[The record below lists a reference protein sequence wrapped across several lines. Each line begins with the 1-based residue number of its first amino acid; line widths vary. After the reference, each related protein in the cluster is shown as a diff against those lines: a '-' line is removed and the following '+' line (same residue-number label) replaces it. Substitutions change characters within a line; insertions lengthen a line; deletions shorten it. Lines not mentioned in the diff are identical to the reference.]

1 MFSLTRSWFIFPIA
15 MGVVFGCGG
24 ERPTTSSDSLPED
37 HAGEPLGKLA
47 FDGNVTS
54 AVAVARL
61 RQDLSP
67 VGGAEVSFSRSVSG
81 KSADYE
87 WAGTTDGRGQ
97 TLVTLE
103 GMQAGGYFRAQAHK
117 DGALIGSWSSIPINP
132 GVQVTVE
139 LTVGEK
145 ARVTGSVPLTPGGL
159 PAEIPIGVVAPLT
172 VSQTQYGA
180 GIESGLALA
189 LEEINGTSTL
199 GGASIVFRREDS
211 RGMAQGAVD
220 AFNKLILHDYV
231 PVILGPALSTEAKEA
246 FPVAQ
251 QNHVVAFSTTSAA
264 SGLSAIGDFIFRA
277 SLSVDVLIPGG
288 VSITRE
294 KLRYGRVALMVDS
307 TDVFSRSSDVALQ
320 SALAEEGVEILTRE
334 TFATDD
340 TSFVDQFARIRGLN
354 PHAVFVSALSR
365 QRVQM
370 LIRGRHQ
377 GIPANI
383 PFIVPGLTQDEVRDA
398 GDAGEGAIAITGWTA
413 TATTPGNQPFVEK
426 YRSKFGAEPNRWA
439 AQSYAA
445 LYVLS
450 EAIATAGS
458 TDPAAIREAMAG
470 ITDLDTIL
478 GQFSFDRNGDAV
490 YDPIIL
496 IARNGMFEVYE

>member
-1 MFSLTRSWFIFPIA
+1 MFSLTRSWFIFTIA
-15 MGVVFGCGG
+15 TGVVWGCGG
-24 ERPTTSSDSLPED
+24 ERLTTSSDSTPEEHADLP
-37 HAGEPLGKLA
+37 LSKLA
-47 FDGNVTS
+47 VNGDVTS

-61 RQDLSP
+61 RQDQSP
-67 VGGAEVSFSRSVSG
+67 VSGAAVSFSRSVSG
-81 KSADYE
+81 RGASFE

-97 TLVTLE
+97 ARVTL
-103 GMQAGGYFRAQAHK
+103 GGTRSGGYYRAQARK
-117 DGALIGSWSSIPINP
+117 DGILIGSWSSIPINR

-139 LTVGEK
+139 LPVGEK
-145 ARVTGSVPLTPGGL
+145 ARVTGATVLTPGGL

-172 VSQTQYGA
+172 VGQTQYGVA
-180 GIESGLALA
+180 IESGLELA

-199 GGASIVFRREDS
+199 GGASIVFKREDS

-220 AFNKLILHDYV
+220 AFKKLIFHDYV

-251 QNHVVAFSTTSAA
+251 RNQVVAFSTTSAA

-288 VSITRE
+288 VSLTRE
-294 KLRYGRVALMVDS
+294 KLRYGRVALLVDS
-307 TDVFSRSSDVALQ
+307 TDVYSRSSDDALR

-334 TFATDD
+334 TFTTED
-340 TSFVDQFARIRGLN
+340 TSFVDQLARIGGLN

-370 LIRGRHQ
+370 LVRGRRQ
-377 GIPANI
+377 GIPANV

-398 GDAGEGAIAITGWTA
+398 GDAAEGAIAITGWTA
-413 TATTPGNQPFVEK
+413 AATTPGNQSFVED
-426 YRSKFGAEPNRWA
+426 YSSKFGSEPNRWA

-450 EAIATAGS
+450 EAIAKAGS
-458 TDPAAIREAMAG
+458 TDPGAIRDAMAG
-470 ITDLDTIL
+470 ITNLDTIL

-490 YDPIIL
+490 YDPVVL
-496 IARNGMFEVYE
+496 VVRNGTFEVYE